1 LADDR
6 VPVVSPD
13 GTLGSVPKDNYAK
26 ALQSGYRFQTPE
38 EQEKYASQLKYG
50 DRPGAAAGAGAA
62 RGLTLGLS
70 DLALPAT
77 GLVKKE
83 TLRGLQ
89 EENPGAS
96 AAGDVG
102 ATAATLLIP
111 GVGEETAPGLVAK
124 VGRAIEGGIGATTRT
139 GRLGARVAAGAAEG
153 TLFGAGNAVSDAAL
167 GDPNLNAEKLI
178 SHVGL
183 AAVLGSGSGLL
194 SGAVSEAAREV
205 LPKASTLAT
214 NAQDLLGDFAND
226 RWLKAAGGI
235 QTEIKKI
242 PLDEHGAVADVM
254 RQHLVEPGGLLP
266 KDLKTALESV
276 ENERAT
282 VGQNVVGESG
292 ITDSGGLLPAHDQQ
306 EALEA
311 LDKARDIHGQRIGR
325 VYEALDA
332 AGARPDL
339 DALQTRIGG
348 MRQGLS
354 LAERD
359 AIEPQIQRLEEYV
372 GELRT
377 NPTDATFSKLNK
389 LRSDL
394 DKEIKPLWRAGDTFQ
409 GGLRKRLLHEMRDEL
424 DTQLA
429 RQAGPDATQELLSAK
444 REFGALS
451 RGEEALRGKK
461 STGLDAIRAIAGS
474 NDMPKPSLARFN
486 ALEHAR
492 ELLQRGVWREH
503 GNRWLSASDYLT
515 GIGAGVMHGNPV
527 GALTGLGASL
537 AHKFMRENGAAVV
550 AGLADRLSKSPTLAA
565 VAESFA
571 KKLPTL
577 NMGAYGSLM
586 ADKAAQSSAHALAE
600 HMVRS
605 QVDPQYASTAQ
616 LAGLEPEAPE
626 QHSAAIERATGTAT
640 TAGALQA
647 HDEALDKHMDAVFT
661 GKRSPSEGSP
671 AHGSQEFGAKGMRR
685 TSVESH
691 RQMVKEAAELASN
704 PDALVERVANNAAAL
719 GDVAPSIVAALT
731 EKARV
736 AAEYLAR
743 EGASP
748 PPKGPLAMPHVPSH
762 AEMHAYA
769 MKVEV
774 VREPMSVLRYAAD
787 GMLTRAQVDALKTV
801 YPMLAHDIA
810 DRALS
815 KLTEGPKNVPYKA
828 RLMLSLLTGIDVDG
842 TMSPAAIAANQKAI
856 ASAGVREQA
865 QRNQPT
871 KSQGEALHVAE
882 RESLPN
888 QKRDMVQGEIA

>member
-1 LADDR
+1 
-6 VPVVSPD
+6 
-13 GTLGSVPKDNYAK
+13 
-26 ALQSGYRFQTPE
+26 
-38 EQEKYASQLKYG
+38 
-50 DRPGAAAGAGAA
+50 
-62 RGLTLGLS
+62 
-70 DLALPAT
+70 
-77 GLVKKE
+77 
-83 TLRGLQ
+83 
-89 EENPGAS
+89 
-96 AAGDVG
+96 
-102 ATAATLLIP
+102 
-111 GVGEETAPGLVAK
+111 
-124 VGRAIEGGIGATTRT
+124 
-139 GRLGARVAAGAAEG
+139 
-153 TLFGAGNAVSDAAL
+153 
-167 GDPNLNAEKLI
+167 
-178 SHVGL
+178 
-183 AAVLGSGSGLL
+183 VLGSGSGLL

-214 NAQDLLGDFAND
+214 NAQGILDEVAENAAIRSTKANQQLINTMGDERVTAAAQAMRKEGLLGAKPADILEKAEKRIGEVGAEKGAIRDLAEQGGARASHVEVLKRIDEFESGLNGLQRRAIDGDLKALRESILEDANAGGNFRSLDDLRQSLAKKAKFNGGIGVDNETLSLKRQLSGVVRDEIDKQLVPQLGSDIGKHYADTKGLYGALKDVATLAKKGASYSRPSGVFGLGLYDLL
-226 RWLKAAGGI
+226 AG
-235 QTEIKKI
+235 
-242 PLDEHGAVADVM
+242 
-254 RQHLVEPGGLLP
+254 
-266 KDLKTALESV
+266 
-276 ENERAT
+276 
-282 VGQNVVGESG
+282 
-292 ITDSGGLLPAHDQQ
+292 
-306 EALEA
+306 
-311 LDKARDIHGQRIGR
+311 
-325 VYEALDA
+325 
-332 AGARPDL
+332 
-339 DALQTRIGG
+339 IGG
-348 MRQGLS
+348 G
-354 LAERD
+354 
-359 AIEPQIQRLEEYV
+359 AIH
-372 GELRT
+372 
-377 NPTDATFSKLNK
+377 
-389 LRSDL
+389 
-394 DKEIKPLWRAGDTFQ
+394 PLGIA
-409 GGLRKRLLHEMRDEL
+409 
-424 DTQLA
+424 A
-429 RQAGPDATQELLSAK
+429 
-444 REFGALS
+444 AL
-451 RGEEALRGKK
+451 
-461 STGLDAIRAIAGS
+461 GS
-474 NDMPKPSLARFN
+474 
-486 ALEHAR
+486 
-492 ELLQRGVWREH
+492 
-503 GNRWLSASDYLT
+503 
-515 GIGAGVMHGNPV
+515 
-527 GALTGLGASL
+527 
-537 AHKFMRENGAAVV
+537 KFMREYGPGVV
-550 AGLADRLSKSPTLAA
+550 AQLADKVAKSPTLAA

-647 HDEALDKHMDAVFT
+647 HDESLDKHLAAVFT
-661 GKRSPSEGSP
+661 GNRSPSEGSP

-871 KSQGEALHVAE
+871 KSQGEALKVAE
-882 RESLPN
+882 LTATPG
-888 QKRDMVQGEIA
+888 QKRDMLRSEDAV